1 MDKERLKL
9 IVRNL
14 ELLLDGLKAEV
25 YSDPGAYIDKR
36 ENYDDPPHYYKTDY
50 DEVFDDDDGYPD

>member
-14 ELLLDGLKAEV
+14 ELLVDALKSEV
-25 YSDPGAYIDKR
+25 YSDPDS
-36 ENYDDPPHYYKTDY
+36 YKQVKEYKDHISDY
-50 DEVFDDDDGYPD
+50 DEVFDDDGYPD